1 MIEDTQIKEGNY
13 KLACFDSSLPQIVRK
28 DCRRNRKDELKG
40 IWKYETMLRKRTFG
54 TSMAM

>member
-28 DCRRNRKDELKG
+28 DWTLSQSDR
-40 IWKYETMLRKRTFG
+40 ITYKYGESKIKR
-54 TSMAM
+54 